1 MVIEHAER
9 FGLAQ
14 LHQLRGR
21 VGRGS
26 EQSYC
31 ILVAERWMAR
41 GVREA
46 RESADQ
52 QHAAQRRL
60 ATMVQTTD
68 GFRIAEVD
76 LEIRGPGDF
85 FGTRQS
91 GMPEFKVANIVTDGA
106 VLAQARDDAFALV
119 AGDPHLRHDDH
130 RALADHLR
138 SRFVEEMTLLQVG

>member
-1 MVIEHAER
+1 
-9 FGLAQ
+9 
-14 LHQLRGR
+14 
-21 VGRGS
+21 
-26 EQSYC
+26 
-31 ILVAERWMAR
+31 MAR
-41 GVREA
+41 RVRDA
-46 RESADQ
+46 QESAEQ

-91 GMPEFKVANIVTDGA
+91 GMPEFKVANIVTDAA

-119 AGDPHLRHDDH
+119 AGDPHLRRDDH

-138 SRFVEEMTLLQVG
+138 SRFAEEMTLLQVG